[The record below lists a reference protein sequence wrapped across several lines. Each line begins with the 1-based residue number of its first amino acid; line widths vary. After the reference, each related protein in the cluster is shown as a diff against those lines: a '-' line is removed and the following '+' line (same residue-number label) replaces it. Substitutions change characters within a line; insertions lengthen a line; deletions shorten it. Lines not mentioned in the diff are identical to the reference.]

1 MNATKSMKASGKMIA
16 VGLTALL
23 LAGGNAAAEEAKAP
37 ASQPAAGAPVS
48 DAATAAAN
56 GLVPVKTFR
65 HDDLIKENPTDDDLN
80 VWVNKS
86 PTSSALV
93 IHDKWVYAASTG
105 EYVLQFERD
114 PNTGG
119 LEFRDAVSF
128 EHHDPE
134 AFAFISYLF
143 IARSASGKA
152 FLYLERGAHNP
163 HLHAVYAI
171 DPTTGKLT
179 LAHKMISKDR
189 PNPFQGVTTP
199 DQKRVYSVSGK
210 TIAWYKIEEDG
221 SPSEEGKV
229 ETKIDSWVLLLSP
242 DGRHL
247 YTATWEWHPAND
259 NKGEIVNAYA
269 LDATTGKPTF
279 VDTYKVDLDSAIMT
293 GFSPDGKHLYLNQPM
308 ILQGH
313 YNEFKGDLGA
323 ILERDPDTGALKVVW
338 SGTTEPALHGI
349 TSTSGGD
356 LTCQLKFTA
365 DGTRGVAIG
374 NKGQQTLPIFMSVFT
389 RDPKTGKLT
398 VVASVPAY
406 DEARNGKYTANYVA
420 CKLAMDPKACVFY
433 TVGWDISSYKLP
445 AAGKAEAPQE
455 RAR

>member
-23 LAGGNAAAEEAKAP
+23 LAGGNAAAQEAKAP
-37 ASQPAAGAPVS
+37 ASQPAAGAPS

-65 HDDLIKENPTDDDLN
+65 HDDLKDPKTGQNA
-80 VWVNKS
+80 WVNQS
-86 PTSSALV
+86 PGSSAVV

-134 AFAFISYLF
+134 DWAFVNFLF

-152 FLYLERGAHNP
+152 FLYLQRGSHNP
-163 HLHAVYAI
+163 PLNAVYAI
-171 DPTTGKLT
+171 DPTTGKLM
-179 LAHKMISKDR
+179 LAHKMIDKAR
-189 PNPFQGVTTP
+189 PNPFWGVITP
-199 DQKRVYSVSGK
+199 DQKRIYSVSGK

-229 ETKIDSWVLLLSP
+229 ETKVDSSVFLLSP

-247 YTATWEWHPAND
+247 YTD
-259 NKGEIVNAYA
+259 RSYMGNKGVVSVNAYA
-269 LDATTGKPTF
+269 LDEMTGKPTF
-279 VDTYKVDLDSAIMT
+279 VDTYAVDLSRGSSMT
-293 GFSPDGKHLYLNQPM
+293 GFSPDGKHLYVFNAHMGYHKNWP
-308 ILQGH
+308 
-313 YNEFKGDLGA
+313 KGDLGA
-323 ILERDPDTGALKVVW
+323 ILERDPGTGALKVVW

-349 TSTSGGD
+349 GGQAGFGGE
-356 LTCQLKFTA
+356 LTGLLKFTA

-374 NKGQQTLPIFMSVFT
+374 LRADGLNTYPSFLSVFT

-398 VVASVPAY
+398 VEASVPAY
-406 DEARNGKYTANYVA
+406 DEARNGRWTANFVA

>member
-23 LAGGNAAAEEAKAP
+23 LAGGIAAAQEAKAP

-65 HDDLIKENPTDDDLN
+65 HDDLKDPKTGQNAWGKCPG
-80 VWVNKS
+80 
-86 PTSSALV
+86 SSAVV

-134 AFAFISYLF
+134 GFAFINYLF

-152 FLYLERGAHNP
+152 FLYLQRGAHNP
-163 HLHAVYAI
+163 HLNAVYAI
-171 DPTTGKLT
+171 DPTTGKLM
-179 LAHKMISKDR
+179 LAHKTIDKAS
-189 PNPFQGVTTP
+189 PNPCRGVTTP
-199 DQKRVYSVSGK
+199 DQKRIYSVGGK

-229 ETKIDSWVLLLSP
+229 ATKVVSSVFLLSP

-247 YTATWEWHPAND
+247 YTAPWDWHPAKD

-279 VDTYKVDLDSAIMT
+279 VDTYKVDLDTAIMT

-308 ILQGH
+308 ILAGH
-313 YNEFKGDLGA
+313 NHEFRRPGRDPGTRPGHGRA
-323 ILERDPDTGALKVVW
+323 EGRLERHHGAGPSRDRRQLRGRSDLSPQV
-338 SGTTEPALHGI
+338 HG
-349 TSTSGGD
+349 
-356 LTCQLKFTA
+356 
-365 DGTRGVAIG
+365 R
-374 NKGQQTLPIFMSVFT
+374 
-389 RDPKTGKLT
+389 R
-398 VVASVPAY
+398 
-406 DEARNGKYTANYVA
+406 
-420 CKLAMDPKACVFY
+420 
-433 TVGWDISSYKLP
+433 
-445 AAGKAEAPQE
+445 
-455 RAR
+455 RARRGHRRWHNSEVHVGIHARP